1 MDSPSTRRAIR
12 RRRRTLRS
20 SGRRRARRVAPAPAP
35 ALPRRG
41 ELPQAR
47 HPAAPAAITQK
58 RFKLDTNQRFKS
70 TNRLQTLDI
79 C

>member
-12 RRRRTLRS
+12 RPRRTLRS
-20 SGRRRARRVAPAPAP
+20 SGRRRARRIAPAP

-47 HPAAPAAITQK
+47 HPAAPATITQK